1 MSAVRQC
8 PKCSRRR
15 CFICGSKKDL
25 QEHHLGGRNHA
36 RFSTITLCRIHH
48 EPVSIL
54 IARAKINPDFTS
66 DMVERARRARQ
77 RTPLAPLAS
86 ARAPAPGFKFCDGGE
101 GAFCRR
107 HTLPPHHVDPT
118 FSRL

>member
-1 MSAVRQC
+1 MSAARRC
-8 PKCSRRR
+8 PKCSRRC

-54 IARAKINPDFTS
+54 IARAKISPDLTS
-66 DMVERARRARQ
+66 DMAERARRARQ
-77 RTPLAPLAS
+77 A
-86 ARAPAPGFKFCDGGE
+86 
-101 GAFCRR
+101 
-107 HTLPPHHVDPT
+107 TLVFLWFLDDAVQT
-118 FSRL
+118 KRESRIRKAGD

>member
-54 IARAKINPDFTS
+54 IARAKISPDFTS

-77 RTPLAPLAS
+77 TALVFQWFLDDAIAPESRSNKHDDAAKSGAQLI
-86 ARAPAPGFKFCDGGE
+86 E
-101 GAFCRR
+101 GAVG
-107 HTLPPHHVDPT
+107 TK
-118 FSRL
+118 